1 MDKLKKM
8 LVRLEKGWKEWNQRW
23 EELNQRQQQGK
34 MTDLLMDPVEEVLE
48 LWSKLHAEEMKLQ
61 EVKWLSVE
69 EKRLLGDDSKV
80 GMIHED
86 MILQM
91 EKEMEVA
98 KESVRHSVIE
108 LAKDVK
114 KEMNELADIVDEQIL
129 LAEERRRHAEE
140 QIKHHRKRAE
150 EQIQHAKDQRQIT
163 QYQIKQAKK
172 HAEDRMMHAEKQT
185 LIAEEKRMH
194 AEKQTLFAE
203 KRRMLAEEQIML
215 AEEQALQ
222 AEMEIKRIEQLIKH
236 VEGAIQVVADQMD
249 RLKERTKHSDTESEP
264 ITSSNEEILVEMQEL
279 NGRIKYL
286 MEMKLSYQKA
296 CLEKGTELKKDM
308 LLWKMTLLDMGGF
321 IGAALRNALEKY
333 EKSVERQAEMQ
344 THEKTP
350 EKHVQSDEDKRPQEK
365 MEMKG
370 SVVHKEPLE
379 TDSETDSDD
388 GSKKGLGTHEQP
400 LETHFKL
407 DETEKLQARRK
418 KLFSKVRSSPSHKV
432 WMKGS
437 DSTTQ
442 YHTQPSHR
450 HDDSI
455 EQELGALWREKMMHA
470 RAKPPPLPATPSQMW
485 MAGLGARGPAQFHKK
500 PRVRLPRVKMGQRAT
515 SSQLPTEH
523 EKLLQGQVLPQH
535 MRMEERATSSQL
547 PTEHKEPLQG
557 QVLGDTGL
565 PGHVTMERIRR
576 SKSF

>member
-1 MDKLKKM
+1 M
-8 LVRLEKGWKEWNQRW
+8 
-23 EELNQRQQQGK
+23 
-34 MTDLLMDPVEEVLE
+34 
-48 LWSKLHAEEMKLQ
+48 
-61 EVKWLSVE
+61 
-69 EKRLLGDDSKV
+69 
-80 GMIHED
+80 
-86 MILQM
+86 
-91 EKEMEVA
+91 
-98 KESVRHSVIE
+98 
-108 LAKDVK
+108 
-114 KEMNELADIVDEQIL
+114 
-129 LAEERRRHAEE
+129 
-140 QIKHHRKRAE
+140 
-150 EQIQHAKDQRQIT
+150 
-163 QYQIKQAKK
+163 
-172 HAEDRMMHAEKQT
+172 
-185 LIAEEKRMH
+185 
-194 AEKQTLFAE
+194 
-203 KRRMLAEEQIML
+203 
-215 AEEQALQ
+215 
-222 AEMEIKRIEQLIKH
+222 
-236 VEGAIQVVADQMD
+236 
-249 RLKERTKHSDTESEP
+249 
-264 ITSSNEEILVEMQEL
+264 
-279 NGRIKYL
+279 
-286 MEMKLSYQKA
+286 
-296 CLEKGTELKKDM
+296 CLEKGTKLKKDM

-350 EKHVQSDEDKRPQEK
+350 EKHVQSDEDKRPQEE

-388 GSKKGLGTHEQP
+388 GSEKGLGTHEQP

-485 MAGLGARGPAQFHKK
+485 MAGLGARGPAQFYKN

-523 EKLLQGQVLPQH
+523 EKLLQGQVLPRHMRMEERATSSQLPTEHEKLLQGQVLPRH

-565 PGHVTMERIRR
+565 PGHVTMKRIRR
-576 SKSF
+576 AKSF